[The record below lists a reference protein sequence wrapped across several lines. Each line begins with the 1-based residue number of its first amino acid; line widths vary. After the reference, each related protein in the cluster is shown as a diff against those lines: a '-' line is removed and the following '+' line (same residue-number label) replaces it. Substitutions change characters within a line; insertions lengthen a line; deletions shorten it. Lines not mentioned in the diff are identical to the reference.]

1 MIHGNDIWRVPH
13 IAEVK
18 CWEYR
23 RVEDESRF

>member
-13 IAEVK
+13 IVGVR